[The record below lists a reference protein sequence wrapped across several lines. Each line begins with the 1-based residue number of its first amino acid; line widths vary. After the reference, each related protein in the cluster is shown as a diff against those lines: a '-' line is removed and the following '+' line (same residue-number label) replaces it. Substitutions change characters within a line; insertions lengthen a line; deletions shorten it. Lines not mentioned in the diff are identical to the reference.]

1 MSIRLPWNIGT
12 KVEIQNPLS
21 EDAHELKRK
30 YELFLFV
37 FLFSLPAISI
47 NFIFFFRMVSSA
59 SRDLIEQIMESSEL
73 DFLEIFP
80 LQKQDRASVR

>member
-1 MSIRLPWNIGT
+1 MLTEWSCAKGLPWNIGT

-30 YELFLFV
+30 YELFV
-37 FLFSLPAISI
+37 FLFSLPAAISS
-47 NFIFFFRMVSSA
+47 NFIFFFCTGSCA
-59 SRDLIEQIMESSEL
+59 SKDLIEKIMESSEL

-80 LQKQDRASVR
+80 L

>member
-47 NFIFFFRMVSSA
+47 NFIFFFSMVSCA